1 MTDDDFKLI
10 HGSGNVYRDFGLPDA
25 DVRQL
30 KALLAVQIMK
40 RLDRARLTVRAAQEA
55 TGVPAA
61 DFSRIRHTDLA
72 RFTVDRLITI
82 LNKMGAEVTVNLTVR
97 KRRARKTGS
106 AK

>member
-30 KALLAVQIMK
+30 KVLLAVQIMK
-40 RLDRARLTVRAAQEA
+40 RLDRARLTVRAAQAA

-97 KRRARKTGS
+97 KRREKKTVR